1 MSDETRRL
9 LANLSLL
16 SGALEDYVEE
26 DDQITEDAVEA
37 LNDAVA
43 TIRKAILKLDNMEEW
58 LSYTKAVA
66 EANQEGAEE
75 AERLEIEN
83 DKLKNALGRAS
94 LYLEWKVTNTFYQ
107 DNGKDI
113 AINKKPYKTK
123 EEWEAWLL
131 NYE

>member
-1 MSDETRRL
+1 MTEETKRL
-9 LANLSLL
+9 LNNLSLL
-16 SGALEDYVEE
+16 SSKLYDYVED
-26 DDQITEDAVEA
+26 DDQIKDEEIDELDFAVR
-37 LNDAVA
+37 
-43 TIRKAILKLDNMEEW
+43 TIRTAILNIEHLEEW

-66 EANQEGAEE
+66 EANQERAEE

-107 DNGKDI
+107 DNGKEI
-113 AINKKPYKTK
+113 AINKKPYMTK
-123 EEWEAWLL
+123 EQWEAWLL